1 MFDSRIVDSAA
12 SPQAAEAAAGQAL
25 AARCLAL
32 TLDEI
37 DYGVLLLAD
46 DGQVLHANHM
56 ARSELD
62 AGHPLQLLGRELRAR
77 HAQDV
82 VRLHEALAGAQ
93 RGLRKLLTL
102 GEAAHSVSVSVAV
115 IPLPRA
121 PQDATHPTLVVL
133 GKRQVCG
140 RLAVHWFARDHALTP
155 AESRVLEALCDGLEP
170 REIADSFKVGLATVR
185 TQIGHIR
192 GKTGANSIREL
203 VRQVSVL
210 PPMVST
216 LRMAA

>member
-1 MFDSRIVDSAA
+1 MFDSRLVDSASA
-12 SPQAAEAAAGQAL
+12 PQAAAGQAL

-77 HAQDV
+77 HPHDV
-82 VRLHEALAGAQ
+82 LRLHEALAGAQ

-102 GEAAHSVSVSVAV
+102 GEAAHGVSVAV

-121 PQDATHPTLVVL
+121 AQDDSHPTLVVL
-133 GKRQVCG
+133 GKRHVCG
-140 RLAVHWFARDHALTP
+140 RLAVQWFARDHALTP
-155 AESRVLEALCDGLEP
+155 AESRVLEALCDGREP
-170 REIADSFKVGLATVR
+170 REIADGFHVGLSTVR
-185 TQIGHIR
+185 TQIGSIR
-192 GKTGANSIREL
+192 AKTGADSIREL

-210 PPMVST
+210 PPMVGT